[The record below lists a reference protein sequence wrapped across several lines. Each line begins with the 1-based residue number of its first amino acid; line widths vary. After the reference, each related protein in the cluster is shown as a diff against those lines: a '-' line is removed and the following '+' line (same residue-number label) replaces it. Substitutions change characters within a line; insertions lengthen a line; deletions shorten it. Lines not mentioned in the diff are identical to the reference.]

1 MPEIQ
6 ATTNTIVPGLDLKKI
21 RKTNETPPR
30 VSVIDLIAVISKTS
44 NPRKTWGDLKKNH
57 PEVVTSGYNFQDD
70 YKFAG
75 QGQSKSPIINAT
87 GAITIINLLP
97 GQLAASFRAEWA
109 SIIVRYLGGD
119 RTLIDEV
126 EANHYQQQQLPDDDP
141 QRFFGQTVERDG
153 VIRRL
158 RTGEYPKEAFTVAM
172 TNQNIVQSGEID
184 LTAPQGYLGVAEN
197 VKVPA
202 GIVPPGGIVGHFG
215 HTHNEPT
222 QRLMAHNGKFGF
234 FRFIRHFPCANA
246 YGLEQK
252 WKAFLRV
259 KGRLIPV
266 LRADGNVDYE
276 SFWVHNLQEWMKFEE
291 EFQKMCDKLV
301 DFICRTEE
309 KRLELKIKEAEIAIS
324 LNEARKAEADTEARK
339 AEAEASARRA
349 EAETAACQAKL
360 DFERWQ
366 IEWANKHTD
375 HRNPTLSTA
384 EDRIENDIRNSCTP
398 PADHHESGSTP
409 PNDISRTSM
418 LKEDCV
424 SDNPKGDPQE
434 STNAAGNVTEDV
446 THDQH
451 DIVDDNTVEPADVMP
466 IDMFADYTREKRVKK
481 PVVAPTPE
489 ARQRTTKP
497 KVKPLDLNKQETI
510 DVFIA
515 ECCETG
521 TDQKPIRDVVTQHF
535 FEPQTSL
542 HSVYTTYTSH
552 RTPPRTAVKYTD
564 FVQGLAARGIVQE
577 FRTYP
582 VKRNKPKGP
591 CNRPLMSFVGIRLKN
606 RPPSDLE
613 REIAAFVSK
622 FTEIVQSDIET
633 PMTTISAFFKSFNA
647 KYPGWTAYHVNQSM
661 LSGGYKI
668 ATHRSKGERAWIN
681 LRLTTPNVTSTASSG

>member
-1 MPEIQ
+1 
-6 ATTNTIVPGLDLKKI
+6 
-21 RKTNETPPR
+21 
-30 VSVIDLIAVISKTS
+30 
-44 NPRKTWGDLKKNH
+44 
-57 PEVVTSGYNFQDD
+57 
-70 YKFAG
+70 
-75 QGQSKSPIINAT
+75 
-87 GAITIINLLP
+87 
-97 GQLAASFRAEWA
+97 
-109 SIIVRYLGGD
+109 
-119 RTLIDEV
+119 
-126 EANHYQQQQLPDDDP
+126 
-141 QRFFGQTVERDG
+141 
-153 VIRRL
+153 
-158 RTGEYPKEAFTVAM
+158 M
-172 TNQNIVQSGEID
+172 TNQKIVQSGEID

-252 WKAFLRV
+252 WKAFLSV
-259 KGRLIPV
+259 KGRIIPV

-276 SFWVHNLQEWMKFEE
+276 SFWVHSLQEWMQFEE

-309 KRLELKIKEAEIAIS
+309 KRLDLKIKEAEIAIS

-339 AEAEASARRA
+339 AEAEASVRRA
-349 EAETAACQAKL
+349 EAEAAVCKTRL

-366 IEWANKHTD
+366 IEWAEKHTAVKIQQD
-375 HRNPTLSTA
+375 DECSSGEHRSVDN
-384 EDRIENDIRNSCTP
+384 RNVETEILGVS
-398 PADHHESGSTP
+398 ESEPQNVGAQS
-409 PNDISRTSM
+409 SM
-418 LKEDCV
+418 LGEDCV
-424 SDNPKGDPQE
+424 SDNLDAQE
-434 STNAAGNVTEDV
+434 NNNATRNVTDHL
-446 THDQH
+446 TPGQH
-451 DIVDDNTVEPADVMP
+451 DNANITAGPSIHPTQP

-489 ARQRTTKP
+489 ARQRTKTTKIE
-497 KVKPLDLNKQETI
+497 PLPHDKQETI

-521 TDQKPIRDVVTQHF
+521 TDQKAIRDVVTQHF

-681 LRLTTPNVTSTASSG
+681 LRLKVPNVTATASC